1 MLYIMHRTQL
11 YLDEDLWTT
20 LQIRAKKDGTTIS
33 ELVRQAARERYSDDV
48 EGRRAAV
55 DSFIG
60 IREDR
65 PELEDVDAYIRT
77 LRKGDRRRKML
88 AE

>member
-55 DSFIG
+55 DAFIG
-60 IREDR
+60 IRDDR
-65 PELEDVDAYIRT
+65 PELEDVDAYLRT
-77 LRKGDRRRKML
+77 LRKGDRRREML